1 MQESPEAVFQKLSH
15 EEASELLPA
24 LGGTANWGDHWE
36 KNPST
41 QSWREEYFATM
52 GPQVGWAQVSHR
64 ESRWRGMGNGEVG
77 IHQKLPTDLDIYE
90 NRRGP
95 KLLARKQEEG
105 DEGVEV

>member
-1 MQESPEAVFQKLSH
+1 
-15 EEASELLPA
+15 
-24 LGGTANWGDHWE
+24 
-36 KNPST
+36 
-41 QSWREEYFATM
+41 
-52 GPQVGWAQVSHR
+52 
-64 ESRWRGMGNGEVG
+64 MGNGEVG